1 MILIQM
7 NGAGP
12 RCVAILEGG
21 CDGQGIVP
29 PDEVDLQ
36 PEPNLL
42 LGTFVRQ
49 ANCTFAFGRLRPSL
63 IGKNPRI

>member
-1 MILIQM
+1 MVRELF
-7 NGAGP
+7 P
-12 RCVAILEGG
+12 RMK
-21 CDGQGIVP
+21 
-29 PDEVDLQ
+29 VDLQ

>member
-1 MILIQM
+1 MISIQM

-21 CDGQGIVP
+21 CDGQGLFP
-29 PDEVDLQ
+29 RMKVDLQ

-42 LGTFVRQ
+42 LGIFVRQ